1 MSRIRTPC
9 DGLIDNAVGWVRGE
23 RDACDRLPQVAYD
36 KPRLIP
42 AFRVSQRVKRFQYI
56 NNLLESHSLSFL
68 MVSMLL
74 HRHTPVLDAR
84 LPGAAR
90 IQRSRLRAAPGT
102 ASSSHPMRA

>member
-1 MSRIRTPC
+1 MVGDEQIRTPC

-42 AFRVSQRVKRFQYI
+42 AFRVSQRVKRFQYV
-56 NNLLESHSLSFL
+56 NNLLEPHGLSFL

-90 IQRSRLRAAPGT
+90 IQRSRLRAAPGNCFV
-102 ASSSHPMRA
+102 